1 MKHHIELEV
10 VTPLSIGSGNENEW
24 VPGADFVIKDKK
36 VYVLDLQ
43 KAVKNGA
50 DLNKLT
56 NLFIKTD
63 STGICNLLGN
73 GLEEA
78 SKYIFK
84 APATTSNP
92 IKSFVRTQLFDK
104 PIITGSSLKGA
115 VRSAL
120 FKYLR
125 TTERDNESVFGKMK
139 DGTDFMRFI
148 QISDFE
154 MPSSIIVNSKLFN
167 LRKEDGNWYGGWKHK
182 KEETTEN
189 YKPDGFNTLYEC
201 IEPHQKGFGSINLNT
216 DAFDVLFQRGRNVTI
231 TYPNEK
237 VDLIHDNISKLFM
250 VINKATKKYLEK
262 ERAFFLN
269 YSADRTGELVDNI
282 DYLLSLIPDNN
293 YCCLMKMSAGV
304 GFHSITGDWQYSDYS
319 NTGIYNEGKNKGK
332 HKYKSRKI
340 AEYEGNL
347 QLMGFVKLREITE
360 AENIVAMT
368 SIQNRHEACI
378 EEILSPILANEAAE
392 IEAEQQR
399 EQRKKEQEEHRQ
411 KEISYQKLIEEA
423 NNLCIREKWDEA
435 LSKAQEA
442 SYLFPERP
450 EHGVVIERC
459 NRNKMLGNY
468 IDEVKREQDER
479 FCKPLE
485 EIIGNIT
492 SIGNLTG
499 TITKWLKFDSSHSIK
514 ETEYQAILNRVTAFK
529 TIAPKEWKVL
539 SKKRKDFAKAI
550 GEEWTDKLFLD
561 LYI

>member
-10 VTPLSIGSGNENEW
+10 ITPLSIGSGNENEW

-36 VYVLDLQ
+36 VYVLDIQ

-73 GLEEA
+73 GLEIA

-104 PIITGSSLKGA
+104 PVVTGSSLKGA

-125 TTERDNESVFGKMK
+125 TNERDNEAVFGKMK
-139 DGTDFMRFI
+139 DGSDFMRFI

-154 MPSSIIVNSKLFN
+154 MPSSILVNSKLFN
-167 LRKEDGNWYGGWKHK
+167 LRKEDGNWYGGWKHM
-182 KEETTEN
+182 KEETTER
-189 YKPDGFNTLYEC
+189 YKPEGFNTLYEC

-216 DAFDVLFQRGRNVTI
+216 TAFDLLFQKGRNITI

-237 VDLIHDNISKLFM
+237 VELIHDSISKLFM
-250 VINKATKKYLEK
+250 VINNATKNYLEK
-262 ERAFFLN
+262 ERAFLLN
-269 YSADRTGELVDNI
+269 YSAERTEELVENI
-282 DYLLSLIPDNN
+282 DDLLDLIPEDNS
-293 YCCLMKMSAGV
+293 CCLMKMSAGV

-319 NTGIYNEGKNKGK
+319 NTGIHNEGRNKGK

-340 AEYEGNL
+340 AEYKGNL

-360 AENIVAMT
+360 IENGIAIA
-368 SIQNRHEACI
+368 SIQNRHEECI
-378 EEILSPILANEAAE
+378 GKILAPILANEAAE

-411 KEISYQKLIEEA
+411 KEILYQKLIEEA
-423 NNLCIREKWDEA
+423 NNLIIEGKWDEA
-435 LSKAQEA
+435 LSKANEA
-442 SYLFPERP
+442 SNLFPERP
-450 EHGVVIERC
+450 EHEVVIGNC
-459 NRNKMLGNY
+459 NRNKMIGDY
-468 IDEVKREQDER
+468 KVEVKRGQDER
-479 FCKPLE
+479 FSKPLE
-485 EIIGNIT
+485 EIIGNIS

-499 TITKWLKFDSSHSIK
+499 TITKWLKFDNSHSIE
-514 ETEYQAILNRVTAFK
+514 ETEYRAILNRVNAFK

-550 GEEWTDKLFLD
+550 GEEWTDKLFSD
-561 LYI
+561 LNI

>member
-10 VTPLSIGSGNENEW
+10 ITPLSIGSGNENEW

-36 VYVLDLQ
+36 VYVLDIQ
-43 KAVKNGA
+43 KAVRNGA

-92 IKSFVRTQLFDK
+92 IKTFVRTQLFNK

-148 QISDFE
+148 QISDIE
-154 MPSSIIVNSKLFN
+154 MPSSILVNSKLFN
-167 LRKEDGNWYGGWKHK
+167 LRKENGNWYGGWKHMK
-182 KEETTEN
+182 KETTEK
-189 YKPDGFNTLYEC
+189 YKPNGFNTLYEC
-201 IEPHQKGFGSINLNT
+201 IEPHQKGVGSINLNT
-216 DAFDVLFQRGRNVTI
+216 TAFDILLQRGRNVTI

-237 VDLIHDNISKLFM
+237 VDLIHDSISKLFM

-262 ERAFFLN
+262 EKAFFLN
-269 YSADRTGELVDNI
+269 YNADKTEELVENI
-282 DYLLSLIPDNN
+282 EYLLSLIPENN
-293 YCCLMKMSAGV
+293 SCCLMKMSAGV

-319 NTGIYNEGKNKGK
+319 NTGIYNEGENKGK
-332 HKYKSRKI
+332 HKYKSRKT
-340 AEYEGNL
+340 AEYEGKL

-360 AENIVAMT
+360 AENIMAMT
-368 SIQNRHEACI
+368 SIHNRHEACI
-378 EEILSPILANEAAE
+378 EKILSPILANEAAE
-392 IEAEQQR
+392 NKAEQQR
-399 EQRKKEQEEHRQ
+399 EQRKREQEEHRQ
-411 KEISYQKLIEEA
+411 KVISYQELIEEA
-423 NNLCIREKWDEA
+423 NNLCIGEKWDEA

-450 EHGVVIERC
+450 EHGVIIENC
-459 NRNKMLGNY
+459 NRNKMLGDY
-468 IDEVKREQDER
+468 KDEVKRGQDER
-479 FCKPLE
+479 FSKPLE

-499 TITKWLKFDSSHSIK
+499 TITKWLKYDSSHSIK
-514 ETEYQAILNRVTAFK
+514 ETEYQAILNRVNAFE
-529 TIAPKEWKVL
+529 TIVPKEWKVL
-539 SKKRKDFAKAI
+539 SKKRKDFTNAI
-550 GEEWTDKLFLD
+550 GEEWTDELFSD
-561 LYI
+561 LNL